1 MTQKVKLASLDL
13 VNALVEGILEKK
25 GEEILVLDLKKLPH
39 AIADYF
45 IICEASNERQVN
57 AIADQLERE
66 VRKKIKEK
74 PWHVEGK
81 ENLEWVLIDYF
92 NVVVHIFKKETRKFY
107 ALEDLWADGEIV
119 KLDLIENWNWYILR
133 SNSREIF
140 I

>member
-13 VNALVEGILEKK
+13 ANALVEGILEKK
-25 GEEILVLDLKKLPH
+25 GDEILVLDLKKLPH
-39 AIADYF
+39 AMADYF

-119 KLDLIENWNWYILR
+119 KLDLIENER
-133 SNSREIF
+133 K
-140 I
+140 

>member
-1 MTQKVKLASLDL
+1 MTQKLKLASLDL

-39 AIADYF
+39 AMADYF

-119 KLDLIENWNWYILR
+119 KLDLIENER
-133 SNSREIF
+133 K
-140 I
+140 

>member
-13 VNALVEGILEKK
+13 ANALVEGILEKK

-39 AIADYF
+39 AMADYF

-119 KLDLIENWNWYILR
+119 KLDLIENER
-133 SNSREIF
+133 K
-140 I
+140 

>member
-1 MTQKVKLASLDL
+1 M
-13 VNALVEGILEKK
+13 
-25 GEEILVLDLKKLPH
+25 
-39 AIADYF
+39 ADYF

-119 KLDLIENWNWYILR
+119 KLDLIENER
-133 SNSREIF
+133 K
-140 I
+140 

>member
-13 VNALVEGILEKK
+13 VNALLEGILEKK

-119 KLDLIENWNWYILR
+119 KLDLIENER
-133 SNSREIF
+133 K
-140 I
+140 

>member
-39 AIADYF
+39 AMADYF

-119 KLDLIENWNWYILR
+119 KLDLIENER
-133 SNSREIF
+133 K
-140 I
+140 

>member
-119 KLDLIENWNWYILR
+119 KLDLIENER
-133 SNSREIF
+133 K
-140 I
+140 

>member
-13 VNALVEGILEKK
+13 ANALVKLILEKK

-39 AIADYF
+39 AMADYF

-119 KLDLIENWNWYILR
+119 KLDLIENER
-133 SNSREIF
+133 K
-140 I
+140 

>member
-13 VNALVEGILEKK
+13 ANALVEGILEKK

-39 AIADYF
+39 AMADYF

-74 PWHVEGK
+74 GLEEK
-81 ENLEWVLIDYF
+81 ISLQQADSENLPFEDNYF
-92 NVVVHIFKKETRKFY
+92 DAVQF
-107 ALEDLWADGEIV
+107 
-119 KLDLIENWNWYILR
+119 LR
-133 SNSREIF
+133 QT
-140 I
+140 

>member
-1 MTQKVKLASLDL
+1 MTQKVKLASIDL

-39 AIADYF
+39 AMADYF

-107 ALEDLWADGEIV
+107 ALEDLWADGEIL
-119 KLDLIENWNWYILR
+119 KLDLIENER
-133 SNSREIF
+133 K
-140 I
+140 

>member
-1 MTQKVKLASLDL
+1 MTQKIKLPSFELVK
-13 VNALVEGILEKK
+13 ALVEGILDKK

-39 AIADYF
+39 AMADYF

-107 ALEDLWADGEIV
+107 ALEDLWADAEIV
-119 KLDLIENWNWYILR
+119 KLDLIENER
-133 SNSREIF
+133 K
-140 I
+140 

>member
-1 MTQKVKLASLDL
+1 MTKKVKLASLDL

-39 AIADYF
+39 AMADYF

-119 KLDLIENWNWYILR
+119 KLDLIENER
-133 SNSREIF
+133 K
-140 I
+140 

>member
-13 VNALVEGILEKK
+13 ANALVEGILKKK

-39 AIADYF
+39 AMADYF

-119 KLDLIENWNWYILR
+119 KLDLIENER
-133 SNSREIF
+133 K
-140 I
+140 